1 MIAAVWV
8 DDIIIG
14 DNNIHVLKEV
24 KEFLKMRFKMK
35 DLKELSWFLGI
46 QFKFESGCIEMNQ
59 SKYVESILSIRQIAS
74 QRQFQVS

>member
-1 MIAAVWV
+1 MWV

-14 DNNIHVLKEV
+14 DDNIHVLKEV

-59 SKYVESILSIRQIAS
+59 SKYVESILQAKGS
-74 QRQFQVS
+74 FK